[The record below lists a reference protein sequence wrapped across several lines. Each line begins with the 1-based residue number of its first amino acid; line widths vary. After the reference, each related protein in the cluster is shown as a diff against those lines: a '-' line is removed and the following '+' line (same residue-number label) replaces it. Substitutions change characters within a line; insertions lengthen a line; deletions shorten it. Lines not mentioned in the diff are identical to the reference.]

1 MSERPAAPSKA
12 RRHAPGLQTQ
22 TLTCPR
28 WGGAPQKGRAADR
41 GGTRALGVHSVWLS
55 PVPLG
60 PAPLAAASLQVP
72 PGTSLQSS
80 FCELC
85 WLPGPPRGS
94 RSTRRLLCLG
104 AWCFH
109 AHLVAAVLTEHLEQL
124 RRPSPPWPHRATL
137 SRRRPSLSAAVR
149 PSGCRGGDEAE
160 AARSMEP
167 HLPTGLPSPGPEPR
181 APGHC
186 DLTSVTG
193 PLGVPPAQPRRT
205 HGALQE
211 GRECRA
217 PAGQAGV
224 SPGAP
229 HSRNPGQAVLG
240 PPWWTLSCLRS
251 SGRAQPPGTSRCS
264 AVHSRGPPSPSELP
278 GGPAAGLLPRLA
290 RSAPRFV
297 SVFRDH
303 GLGSVHT
310 SGPQQAAALSPL
322 LRGWLF
328 TTDPATGCL
337 PAPPGGAAPPQGR
350 TC

>member
-1 MSERPAAPSKA
+1 MRALPGTRLSVPADVPAARSPVQGQASCTWTA
-12 RRHAPGLQTQ
+12 DPDVNLP
-22 TLTCPR
+22 TLV
-28 WGGAPQKGRAADR
+28 RAADR
-41 GGTRALGVHSVWLS
+41 HGTRALGAHSVWLS

-60 PAPLAAASLQVP
+60 PAPLATASLQVP
-72 PGTSLQSS
+72 PGTSFQVPPSRDLPPGPSLQSS
-80 FCELC
+80 FRELC
-85 WLPGPPRGS
+85 WLLGPPRGS
-94 RSTRRLLCLG
+94 RSTRRLLRLD

-124 RRPSPPWPHRATL
+124 RRPGPPWPHPAHAL
-137 SRRRPSLSAAVR
+137 P
-149 PSGCRGGDEAE
+149 AE
-160 AARSMEP
+160 AFSQRCCQAIRLPRRGQGRSSQEHGAP
-167 HLPTGLPSPGPEPR
+167 PAHRPAVTWPEPR

-264 AVHSRGPPSPSELP
+264 ALHSRGPPSPSELP

-297 SVFRDH
+297 SIFRDH
-303 GLGSVHT
+303 RLVPVHT

-322 LRGWLF
+322 LRG
-328 TTDPATGCL
+328 
-337 PAPPGGAAPPQGR
+337 
-350 TC
+350 